1 MPRWLL
7 RDGRL
12 SWGVVGA
19 VVFVTASL
27 IAFDLAW
34 RLVKLP
40 FDNLLIRAVAMD
52 LAAALVVLSLVRV
65 VLRRRRRR

>member
-1 MPRWLL
+1 MPRWLW

-19 VVFVTASL
+19 AVFVTVSL
-27 IAFDLAW
+27 IAFDLCW

-40 FDNLLIRAVAMD
+40 FVTLLIAAVPID
-52 LAAALVVLSLVRV
+52 LAAALVVLALVRV
-65 VLRRRRRR
+65 VLRRPR

>member
-1 MPRWLL
+1 MPRWLW

-19 VVFVTASL
+19 AVFLTVSL

-40 FDNLLIRAVAMD
+40 FDKLLIAALPID
-52 LAAALVVLSLVRV
+52 LAAALVVLGVVRLVARAG
-65 VLRRRRRR
+65 RRP